1 MLKSYVEWMQNNNSR
16 RLEQKEKIQ
25 LRKCAPDAGG
35 GLSEPD
41 PAEGKAFRPE
51 GASSGNGGSG
61 RHTDY
66 DGRPIVLQAICQ
78 GLSNAEI
85 GEQQNLKITTVKSH
99 IYNIYEKSWV

>member
-1 MLKSYVEWMQNNNSR
+1 MDAEQYSR

-66 DGRPIVLQAICQ
+66 DGDHCPSGHLPGAVERGDRRTAESENHNREKPYLQYI
-78 GLSNAEI
+78 
-85 GEQQNLKITTVKSH
+85 
-99 IYNIYEKSWV
+99 